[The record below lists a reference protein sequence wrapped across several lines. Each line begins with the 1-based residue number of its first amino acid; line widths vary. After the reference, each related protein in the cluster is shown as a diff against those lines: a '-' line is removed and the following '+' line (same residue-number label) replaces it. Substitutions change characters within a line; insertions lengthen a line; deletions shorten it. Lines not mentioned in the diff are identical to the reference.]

1 MKCLVLITKLLR
13 VVKVFLFVLYQKN
26 LGKYILIIPNF
37 KPNKLFIINS
47 FFKFSPYRL
56 AFSSDPKLIETVTE
70 GVKHIL
76 QSCLLAG
83 TVQTVVITSRDFDNL
98 YGGNITL
105 QYVIKF
111 VSFFLLYKNNNPL
124 L

>member
-1 MKCLVLITKLLR
+1 M
-13 VVKVFLFVLYQKN
+13 
-26 LGKYILIIPNF
+26 
-37 KPNKLFIINS
+37 
-47 FFKFSPYRL
+47 
-56 AFSSDPKLIETVTE
+56 TE

-105 QYVIKF
+105 QYVVKLL
-111 VSFFLLYKNNNPL
+111 SYFFAL
-124 L
+124 